1 MKKPNKKS
9 NKQKLIKELAQQ
21 FESEINSSLP
31 VAVLSNGNMIYKDY
45 LVKQLA
51 NGNWGII
58 NIKNKDLVE
67 QYFLKTCALMAAKAY
82 SSINMTKFVEI
93 KELDNKYWANYS
105 DSVIYKTNIK
115 TAKEYERYLVLLT
128 KLEESNRKTRFYK
141 DEISRNRK
149 STRLNSSH

>member
-141 DEISRNRK
+141 DEISRMFK
-149 STRLNSSH
+149 WSFV